1 MIRAVFFIL
10 TFFVVQVVQAHDL
23 DLTFIRV
30 NRESHSTRIQV
41 TTPLSR
47 LVQTSSLGVQPTAPD
62 IDVAV
67 RERLKIVTNAPAE
80 LKVDSETDLLTW
92 SAEMESGHELIR
104 QRFDDSTPSAR
115 TVVATYVSG
124 TLQSEEVIE
133 GTESQP
139 TTLGMFRTGVDHI
152 LSGLDHILFVVGLAL
167 LGGAWK
173 SILKVLTAFTIAHSL
188 TLFAASVNLIHGNP
202 RVVEPLIALSIVA
215 LAIEGMRATKPA
227 ADKSEW
233 PRIGIAFGF
242 GLIHGFGFAG
252 GLTELGLQGNQLLTN
267 LLTFS
272 IGIEVGQILILVP
285 TLLLLIALSK
295 LGEVKAQRFSLAT
308 SICLGMIGCFWLF
321 ERVLT

>member
-10 TFFVVQVVQAHDL
+10 TFLVVQVVQAHDL
-23 DLTFIRV
+23 DLTLIKV
-30 NRESHSTRIQV
+30 NRESHGTRIQV

-47 LVQTSSLGVQPTAPD
+47 LVQTSSMGVQPTAPSLD
-62 IDVAV
+62 IAV
-67 RERLKIVTNAPAE
+67 RERLKVATHVPAE
-80 LKVDSETDLLTW
+80 IKVDSQTDLLTW
-92 SAEMESGHELIR
+92 SVELDSGHELVR
-104 QRFDDSTPSAR
+104 LRFDDSTPSAR
-115 TVVATYVSG
+115 TVVATYISG

-133 GTESQP
+133 GKLSQP
-139 TTLGMFRTGVDHI
+139 TTLGMFKTGVDHI

-173 SILKVLTAFTIAHSL
+173 SILKVLTAFTVAHSL
-188 TLFAASVNLIHGNP
+188 TLFAASANLMHGNP

-215 LAIEGMRATKPA
+215 LAIEGMRGAKPSK
-227 ADKSEW
+227 DSTDW

-252 GLTELGLQGNQLLTN
+252 GLTELGIKGDQLVRN
-267 LLTFS
+267 LLTFG

-295 LGEVKAQRFSLAT
+295 LGEVKAQRFSLAM
-308 SICLGMIGCFWLF
+308 SICLGMIGSFWF
-321 ERVLT
+321 VERVL